1 MYHGIVRAPLQVDD
15 WCFVDESS
23 FRYQIKYIKKHFEV
37 LPLIDAAELLRKE
50 KIYRPTAAIT
60 FDDGLQNNYDF
71 AYPILREEELP
82 ATLFLTT
89 GLLNSDDTLW
99 YCRLNHALS
108 NTNKN
113 SIEWNGTRFDLNDP
127 GSKAKYSSLIQKK
140 LKDFPQPRLLI
151 ELRRILIELGYDPD
165 CPMEVGSPYRMLIY
179 QSIKE
184 MASSGFIEFGAH
196 THSHAILSLIS
207 SKERFDEIASSIR
220 AITALT
226 GHPCKT
232 FAYPN
237 GRLQD
242 YDKAVIKILHSFSVQ
257 LSVTAIEG
265 VNYTMTP
272 IMELRRYGIGS
283 DLSLEGFT
291 RKLDPIMR

>member
-1 MYHGIVRAPLQVDD
+1 MEKQNSNKLIIFMYHGVVRYPLQVHD
-15 WCFVDESS
+15 WCFIDESS
-23 FRYQIKYIKKHFEV
+23 FRYQIKYIIKHFEI
-37 LPLIDAAELLRKE
+37 LPLIDAVERLKKG

-71 AYPILREEELP
+71 AYPILREEALP

-89 GLLNSDDTLW
+89 GLLNSDETLW

-108 NTNKN
+108 ITNKN
-113 SIEWNGTRFDLNDP
+113 SIGWNGTSFDLTTP
-127 GSKAKYSSLIQKK
+127 VSKAKSSSLIQKK
-140 LKDFPQPRLLI
+140 LKDFPHPRLLI
-151 ELRRILIELGYDPD
+151 ELRRILIELGYDAD
-165 CPMEVGSPYRMLIY
+165 CSIEVGSPYRMLNY
-179 QSIKE
+179 QSINE
-184 MASSGFIEFGAH
+184 MAFSGLIEFGAH

-220 AITALT
+220 AITELT
-226 GHPCKT
+226 GRPCKV

-242 YDKAVIKILHSFSVQ
+242 YDKEVIKILYSFGVQ

-265 VNYTMTP
+265 VNYDMTP
-272 IMELRRYGIGS
+272 IIELRRYGIGQTS
-283 DLSLEGFT
+283 A
-291 RKLDPIMR
+291 